1 MYFSISISPTAR
13 TYTGLNSQSP
23 LALPEGGE
31 AAAGLTGGRGRL
43 LPVEGFN
50 PARQVQWMTPS
61 CRLRACR
68 RIIFSTSGRIAKVLK
83 TRQPADKETSIN
95 QGRRLTSGD
104 GCISDVFLIQEKA
117 TPEIDH
123 LATRSSTAISQ
134 GIVTVVCPSARGAR
148 RTRRGP

>member
-61 CRLRACR
+61 CRLAACGR
-68 RIIFSTSGRIAKVLK
+68 VICSTSGRTAKVLK
-83 TRQPADKETSIN
+83 THQPADKEANIN
-95 QGRRLTSGD
+95 QGRRMTSRDRRGAD
-104 GCISDVFLIQEKA
+104 AFLIQETA
-117 TPEIDH
+117 TPEVDH
-123 LATRSSTAISQ
+123 LATCSSTGISQ
-134 GIVTVVCPSARGAR
+134 GIVTAVCPSARGAR
-148 RTRRGP
+148 KTRRGP